1 MHCPADGLEC
11 HVPNRAF
18 PVVDDGAID
27 ASEARM
33 HGALVF
39 IHIMARIIHKKE
51 NIMNE
56 ATLNTL
62 KADLSG
68 QVAIVTGAAQGLGQR
83 IAITL
88 AANGAKVA
96 CLDMKKE
103 GLEETIQA
111 ITDAG
116 GIAKAHE
123 CNVTDRERVDQ
134 VVDHVVED
142 WEKIDILVNNAGITR
157 DTLLPRM
164 TDDEFES
171 VINVNLRG
179 SFLFMRAVSRYMMR
193 ARYGRIINMASISGA
208 RMGNPG
214 QTNYSASKAALVGM
228 TRSLSKEIAGRGV
241 TVNAVAPGFIQSA
254 MTDALGDVAKEE
266 AKKRIPAKRLGT
278 AYEVAAAVLFLAS
291 PAAGYITGHTLVV
304 DGGITG

>member
-1 MHCPADGLEC
+1 M
-11 HVPNRAF
+11 
-18 PVVDDGAID
+18 
-27 ASEARM
+27 SE
-33 HGALVF
+33 
-39 IHIMARIIHKKE
+39 
-51 NIMNE
+51 E
-56 ATLNTL
+56 ALNTL

-88 AANGAKVA
+88 ATNGATVA
-96 CLDMKKE
+96 CLDMVKE
-103 GLEETIQA
+103 GLDDTIKA

-116 GIAKAHE
+116 GTAEAYE

-134 VVDHVVED
+134 VVDEIAEKY
-142 WEKIDILVNNAGITR
+142 EKIDILVNNAGITR

-179 SFLFMRAVSRYMMR
+179 AFLFMRTVSRYMMR
-193 ARYGRIINMASISGA
+193 ARYGRIINMASVSGA

-214 QTNYSASKAALVGM
+214 QTNYSASKAGLVGM
-228 TRSLSKEIAGRGV
+228 TRSLSKELAGRKV
-241 TVNAVAPGFIQSA
+241 TINAVAPGFIQSA

-278 AYEVAAAVLFLAS
+278 AYDVAAAVLFLAS
-291 PAAGYITGHTLVV
+291 PAAAYITGHTLVV